1 MYIGEMVLF
10 MQAILKIHKLMK
22 KLSKTQKRNKNI
34 GKLNAMRVIS
44 RIQHHVLPLKWEVY
58 HIKEMINQK
67 RVDVLFFHNLIKQQ
81 KKQLNIIY
89 AHIQILMMKKNIL
102 LQMPL

>member
-44 RIQHHVLPLKWEVY
+44 R
-58 HIKEMINQK
+58 M
-67 RVDVLFFHNLIKQQ
+67 
-81 KKQLNIIY
+81 
-89 AHIQILMMKKNIL
+89 
-102 LQMPL
+102 